1 MAKRKPRDD
10 AFSTDA
16 ARRLLDDYWCEVG
29 MQAEAAP
36 DHEFL
41 EDGQLRSAVQSSINH
56 AQVGYRFCLPVQLLG
71 KVVNP
76 SLDALALQ
84 RGSASKQVGTWD
96 ARSLAS
102 KVVAPFNLAQEAVL
116 GTSADPYV
124 GNAFRVPY
132 MVRDDPS
139 KKDPAG
145 WNVLIDVLEDVQQ
158 RGDPAYTAAVF
169 RQVLLEV
176 YRRQAKLRFNY
187 PLPSRVSLDSSLKL
201 SKQFV
206 VERSGGDRPL
216 ALAGAL
222 FDVIGERFGLYAN
235 VQRARIN
242 ASDYASGQAAD
253 LECVD
258 SSGHVLLAVEVKDRA
273 LTLADV
279 EGTISKARL
288 RDIAEIL
295 FAVPR
300 ASPAEEDAIQRR
312 VATAFAS
319 GQNLY
324 CTDFFDLAKVV
335 LALVGN
341 AGRIAFLRRVGEHL
355 DTWNTQPSHRKAWKS
370 LLESL

>member
-1 MAKRKPRDD
+1 MAGRKPRDD
-10 AFSTDA
+10 APNAEA
-16 ARRLLDDYWCEVG
+16 ARRLLDAYWHEVSV
-29 MQAEAAP
+29 QAEAVP
-36 DHEFL
+36 EYEYL
-41 EDGQLRSAVQSSINH
+41 EDAKLRSAVHSSINH

-71 KVVNP
+71 KVANP

-84 RGSASKQVGTWD
+84 RGSAPRQTGTWD

-132 MVRDDPS
+132 MVRNDPS

-145 WNVLIDVLEDVQQ
+145 WNVLIDVLDDVQQ
-158 RGDPAYTAAVF
+158 RGEPAYTEAVF

-176 YRRQAKLRFNY
+176 HRRQGQLRFNY
-187 PLPSRVSLDSSLKL
+187 PLPSRVSLETSLEL

-206 VERSGGDRPL
+206 AERSGGDRAL

-235 VQRARIN
+235 VNRARIN
-242 ASDYASGQAAD
+242 ASDLASGQAAD

-258 SSGHVLLAVEVKDRA
+258 PDGRVLLAVEVKDRA

-288 RDIAEIL
+288 RAITEVL

-300 ASPAEEDAIQRR
+300 TSPAEENAIQRR
-312 VATAFAS
+312 VARAFAS

-324 CTDFFDLAKVV
+324 CSDFFELAKVV

-341 AGRIAFLRRVGEHL
+341 AGRVDFLRRVGEHL
-355 DTWNTQPSHRKAWKS
+355 NAWNTQPSHRKAWKS
-370 LLESL
+370 LLGSL